1 MNTRLLMMSSAVVLD
16 LAGVGATFAPHEILA
31 AAGIAAVHPLPV
43 MVQLMGALYIGFAM
57 ANWTARANMIGG
69 IYSRPLSLSNCIH
82 FVAGELALVKS
93 GYANGLV
100 APIVFALVAYA
111 LFAMCFS

>member
-1 MNTRLLMMSSAVVLD
+1 MDSVNTRLLMIYSAVVLD
-16 LAGVGATFAPHEILA
+16 LAGVGAMYAPHEILA
-31 AAGIAAVHPLPV
+31 AAGIAAVHSLPV

-69 IYSRPLSLSNCIH
+69 IYLRPLSLSNCIH

-93 GYANGLV
+93 VMRMAW
-100 APIVFALVAYA
+100 
-111 LFAMCFS
+111 SRR